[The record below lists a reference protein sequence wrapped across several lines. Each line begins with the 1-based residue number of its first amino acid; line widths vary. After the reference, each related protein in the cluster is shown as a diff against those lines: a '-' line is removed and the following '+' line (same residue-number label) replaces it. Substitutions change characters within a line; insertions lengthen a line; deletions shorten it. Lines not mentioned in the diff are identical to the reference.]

1 MKIIDTF
8 LLFNEIDLLDMRLN
22 ILKDHV
28 DYFVITESDTTFS
41 GNSKELYF
49 EKNKHLFENFKDKII
64 YNPVSIPSNIEVTWD
79 REIWQRNSQWE
90 VIEKIST
97 DDDLILTSD
106 VDEIPSLRVLEKID
120 RWFNKNEL
128 YHFQQDMFMYYLN
141 NFKTSNWFGTRACSK
156 SVLSQRSIDDIREST
171 EIFNKLT
178 GIVIQNAGW
187 HFSYLGGEEQIKYK
201 LESFS
206 HQEFN
211 NDGIKQ
217 NIQNSLND
225 NRDLFG
231 RYVNHSIIEIDN
243 RFPEFIINNKQKYKN
258 WINELR

>member
-1 MKIIDTF
+1 MKIIDAF
-8 LLFNEIDLLDMRLN
+8 LFFNEIDLLEMRLN

-28 DYFVITESDTTFS
+28 DYFIITESENTFS
-41 GNSKELYF
+41 GNPKELFF
-49 EKNKHLFENFKDKII
+49 EKNKQLFEKFKNKII
-64 YNPVSIPSNIEVTWD
+64 YNPISIPSNITITWD

-90 VIEKIST
+90 IIKKIAT

-106 VDEIPSLRVLEKID
+106 VDEIPSIEVLEKAD
-120 RWFNKNEL
+120 KWFDKNYL

-156 SVLSQRSIDDIREST
+156 SLLSQRSIDDIREST
-171 EIFNKLT
+171 EIINKLT
-178 GIVIQNAGW
+178 GTVIKNAGW

-211 NDGIKQ
+211 NEGIKK
-217 NIQNSLND
+217 NIQDSLN
-225 NRDLFG
+225 NNKDLFG
-231 RYVNHSIIEIDN
+231 RYVNHTIIKMDTG
-243 RFPEFIINNKQKYKN
+243 FPQYITNNTEKYKN
-258 WINELR
+258 WII